1 MIMITAEVF
10 LETRPFTPVPI
21 FHREEIRGHLSKR
34 RLGGRYPLPL
44 LQSSSAEGL
53 RLPSIPFLVM
63 R

>member
-44 LQSSSAEGL
+44 LQSGVLEASG
-53 RLPSIPFLVM
+53 
-63 R
+63 